1 MKFMNQARLFGSY
14 QEEAGG
20 EESGGGGGGDA
31 PPAAGDDAA
40 AVAAMAKGDKP
51 PAGDAPPASGDA
63 PTAPEW
69 LLGKY
74 HTEGKSVEEAT
85 TEQAK
90 AYNELSGKFGAFT
103 GAPEEYAIA
112 LSEELTEAG
121 VTMDK
126 DDPMVE
132 AAMKFA
138 KESNMSQEGL
148 NGMLNLYAT
157 QIAAEQQA
165 DTDYK
170 AEQMAALGPSGESR
184 IENIQQ
190 WAGKNLD
197 AETVT
202 SLEGMATSVE
212 SVKAIERLISM
223 TRGAAVDVDNT
234 APAGGAGAEEVAAMQ
249 FEKDDHG
256 NRRIQTDPAFK
267 ARYQKLRNEVYGT
280 EEHRVMVG

>member
-1 MKFMNQARLFGSY
+1 MKFMNQARLFGTY

-20 EESGGGGGGDA
+20 EDAGGGGGDA
-31 PPAAGDDAA
+31 PPAADDDAA
-40 AVAAMAKGDKP
+40 AVAAMAKGD
-51 PAGDAPPASGDA
+51 APPSGDA

-148 NGMLNLYAT
+148 SGMLNLYAM
-157 QIAAEQQA
+157 QMAAEQQA
-165 DTDYK
+165 DTEYK
-170 AEQMAALGPSGESR
+170 AEQMKALGPNAESR
-184 IENIQQ
+184 IQNIQQ

-197 AETVT
+197 PETVA

-234 APAGGAGAEEVAAMQ
+234 VPAAGAGAEDVAAMQ
-249 FEKDDHG
+249 FEKDGNG

-280 EEHRVMVG
+280 DEHRVMVG